1 MLDAHTLLHTSTNS
15 RCISSLGMWSIY
27 LYLLTIIHT
36 NIFELLFDN
45 DSYVD
50 NDKGFDLTRSA
61 QRYYS
66 RIGARTQVLP
76 ASLISI
82 AEVMML
88 GGAHHI
94 TVSPPLLAELAS
106 TPHTEPT
113 DNQAKPWFQSNEL
126 DEAAAADYQETVADE
141 ALYRIQFT
149 RSKSGA
155 NEKKLVDAINIFCEM
170 QSSLEALV
178 QKYM

>member
-1 MLDAHTLLHTSTNS
+1 M
-15 RCISSLGMWSIY
+15 Y
-27 LYLLTIIHT
+27 LFRRVHT
-36 NIFELLFDN
+36 NLFELLFCN

-50 NDKGFDLTRSA
+50 NDKGFGLTRSA

-76 ASLISI
+76 ASLISV

-106 TPHTEPT
+106 TPHAEPT